1 MPNIRKIP
9 LDIDLAERASFY
21 SVCERTVR
29 RWHNSGADLADPC
42 SVALH
47 LAQQKSPSP
56 AAVAA
61 VRKLLSTELESLTS

>member
-1 MPNIRKIP
+1 MANTRKIP
-9 LDIDLAERASFY
+9 RNIDLAERAKFY
-21 SVCERTVR
+21 GVCERSAR

-47 LAQQKSPSP
+47 LAGQKSPAP

-61 VRKLLSTELESLTS
+61 VRLLLKKELHSLTA